1 MKKKTILVVDDSAP
15 MRILLEAML
24 GQKYKVFAATDG
36 LVATMWLS
44 KGNIPDMIITD
55 IQMPNIDGWQLA
67 KNLAG
72 NALYSEIPIL
82 ILSGMDLSNNTMPI
96 YPNVARVISKP
107 FDPVKLI
114 EIVDQFLHSRQQ
126 VSIAG

>member
-24 GQKYKVFAATDG
+24 GHKYKVFAATDG

-44 KGNIPDMIITD
+44 NGNMPDMIITD
-55 IQMPNIDGWQLA
+55 IQMPNIDGWQLT
-67 KNLAG
+67 KNLSG
-72 NALYSEIPIL
+72 NALYSDIPIIVL
-82 ILSGMDLSNNTMPI
+82 TGMDLNNNTPK
-96 YPNVARVISKP
+96 YPNVARVMNKP
-107 FDPVKLI
+107 FDPVRLI
-114 EIVDQFLHSRQQ
+114 EIVDQYLMARQP

>member
-24 GQKYKVFAATDG
+24 GHKYKVFAATDG

-44 KGNIPDMIITD
+44 KGNMPDMIITD

-67 KNLAG
+67 KNLSG
-72 NALYSEIPIL
+72 NVLYSEIPIIVL
-82 ILSGMDLSNNTMPI
+82 TGMDLNGNVPL
-96 YPNVARVISKP
+96 YPNVARIMSKP
-107 FDPVKLI
+107 FDPVRLI
-114 EIVDQFLHSRQQ
+114 EIVDHYLLSRQSI
-126 VSIAG
+126 SIAG

>member
-24 GQKYKVFAATDG
+24 GHKYKVFAATDG

-44 KGNIPDMIITD
+44 NGNMPDMIITD

-67 KNLAG
+67 KNLSG
-72 NALYSEIPIL
+72 NALYSEIPIIVL
-82 ILSGMDLSNNTMPI
+82 TGMDLNGNMPL
-96 YPNVARVISKP
+96 YPNVAKVMSKP
-107 FDPVKLI
+107 FDPVRLI
-114 EIVDQFLHSRQQ
+114 EIVDHYLHSRQS
-126 VSIAG
+126 VSVAG

>member
-24 GQKYKVFAATDG
+24 GHKYKVFAATDG

-44 KGNIPDMIITD
+44 NGNMPDMIITD

-67 KNLAG
+67 KNLSG
-72 NALYSEIPIL
+72 NALYSDIPIIVL
-82 ILSGMDLSNNTMPI
+82 TGMDLNNSTPI
-96 YPNVARVISKP
+96 YPNVARVMNKP
-107 FDPVKLI
+107 FDPVRLI
-114 EIVDQFLHSRQQ
+114 EIVDQYLMARQP

>member
-24 GQKYKVFAATDG
+24 GHKYKVFAATDG

-44 KGNIPDMIITD
+44 NGNMPDMIITD

-67 KNLAG
+67 KNLSG
-72 NALYSEIPIL
+72 NALYSDIPIIVL
-82 ILSGMDLSNNTMPI
+82 TGMDLNNTPI
-96 YPNVARVISKP
+96 YPNVARVMNKP
-107 FDPVKLI
+107 FDPVRLI
-114 EIVDQFLHSRQQ
+114 EIVDQYLVARQS

>member
-24 GQKYKVFAATDG
+24 GHKYKVFAATDG

-44 KGNIPDMIITD
+44 NGNMPDMIITD
-55 IQMPNIDGWQLA
+55 IQMPNIDGWQLT
-67 KNLAG
+67 KNLSG
-72 NALYSEIPIL
+72 NALYSDIPIIVL
-82 ILSGMDLSNNTMPI
+82 TGMDLNNNTPI
-96 YPNVARVISKP
+96 YPNVARVMNKP
-107 FDPVKLI
+107 FDPVRLI
-114 EIVDQFLHSRQQ
+114 EIVDQYLMARQP

>member
-44 KGNIPDMIITD
+44 NGNMPDMIITD

-67 KNLAG
+67 KNLSG
-72 NALYSEIPIL
+72 NALYSDIPIIVL
-82 ILSGMDLSNNTMPI
+82 TGMDLNNNTPI
-96 YPNVARVISKP
+96 YPNVARVMNKP
-107 FDPVKLI
+107 FDPVRLI
-114 EIVDQFLHSRQQ
+114 EIVDQYLMARLP

>member
-24 GQKYKVFAATDG
+24 GHKYKVFAATDG

-44 KGNIPDMIITD
+44 NGNMPDMIITD

-67 KNLAG
+67 KNLSG
-72 NALYSEIPIL
+72 NALYSEIPIIVL
-82 ILSGMDLSNNTMPI
+82 TGMDLNGNMPL
-96 YPNVARVISKP
+96 YPNVAKVMSKP
-107 FDPVKLI
+107 FDPVRLV
-114 EIVDQFLHSRQQ
+114 EIVDNYLHSKQS
-126 VSIAG
+126 VSVAG

>member
-24 GQKYKVFAATDG
+24 GHKYKVFAATDG

-44 KGNIPDMIITD
+44 NGNMPDMIITD

-67 KNLAG
+67 KNLSG
-72 NALYSEIPIL
+72 NALYSEIPIIVL
-82 ILSGMDLSNNTMPI
+82 TGMDLNGNVPL
-96 YPNVARVISKP
+96 YPNVARVMSKP
-107 FDPVKLI
+107 FDPVRLI
-114 EIVDQFLHSRQQ
+114 EIVDHYLHAQQ
-126 VSIAG
+126 TVSIAG

>member
-24 GQKYKVFAATDG
+24 GHKYKVFAATDG

-44 KGNIPDMIITD
+44 NGNMPDMIITD

-67 KNLAG
+67 KNLSG
-72 NALYSEIPIL
+72 NALYSDIPII
-82 ILSGMDLSNNTMPI
+82 ILTGMDLNGNVPL
-96 YPNVARVISKP
+96 YPNVAKVMSKP
-107 FDPVKLI
+107 FDPVRLI
-114 EIVDQFLHSRQQ
+114 EIVDQYLHTRQSI
-126 VSIAG
+126 SIAG

>member
-24 GQKYKVFAATDG
+24 GHKYKVFAATDG

-44 KGNIPDMIITD
+44 NGNMPDMIITD

-67 KNLAG
+67 KNLSG
-72 NALYSEIPIL
+72 NALYSDIPIIVL
-82 ILSGMDLSNNTMPI
+82 TGMDLNNNTPI
-96 YPNVARVISKP
+96 YPNVARVMNKP
-107 FDPVKLI
+107 FDPVRLI
-114 EIVDQFLHSRQQ
+114 EIVDQYLMARQP

>member
-24 GQKYKVFAATDG
+24 GHKYKVFAATDG

-44 KGNIPDMIITD
+44 NGNMPDMIITD

-67 KNLAG
+67 KNLSG
-72 NALYSEIPIL
+72 NALYSDIPIIVL
-82 ILSGMDLSNNTMPI
+82 TGMDLNNNTPI
-96 YPNVARVISKP
+96 YPNVARVMNKP
-107 FDPVKLI
+107 FDPVRLI
-114 EIVDQFLHSRQQ
+114 EIVDQYLMARVP

>member
-24 GQKYKVFAATDG
+24 GHKYKVFAATDG

-44 KGNIPDMIITD
+44 NGNMPDMIITD

-67 KNLAG
+67 KNLSG
-72 NALYSEIPIL
+72 NALYSEIPIIVL
-82 ILSGMDLSNNTMPI
+82 TGMDLNNNTPI
-96 YPNVARVISKP
+96 YPNVARVMNKP
-107 FDPVKLI
+107 FDPVRLI
-114 EIVDQFLHSRQQ
+114 EIVDQYLMARLP

>member
-24 GQKYKVFAATDG
+24 GHKYKVFAATDG

-44 KGNIPDMIITD
+44 NGNMPDMIITD

-67 KNLAG
+67 KNLSG
-72 NALYSEIPIL
+72 NALYSEIPIIVL
-82 ILSGMDLSNNTMPI
+82 TGMDLNGNVPL
-96 YPNVARVISKP
+96 YPNVAKVMSKP
-107 FDPVKLI
+107 FDPVRLI
-114 EIVDQFLHSRQQ
+114 ETVDQYLHSRQS
-126 VSIAG
+126 VGIPG

>member
-44 KGNIPDMIITD
+44 NGNMPDMIITD
-55 IQMPNIDGWQLA
+55 IQMPNIDGWQLT
-67 KNLAG
+67 KNLSG
-72 NALYSEIPIL
+72 NALYSDIPVIVL
-82 ILSGMDLSNNTMPI
+82 TGMDLNNNTPI
-96 YPNVARVISKP
+96 YPNVARVLNKP
-107 FDPVKLI
+107 FDPIRLI
-114 EIVDQFLHSRQQ
+114 EFVDQCLMARQP

>member
-24 GQKYKVFAATDG
+24 GHKYKVFAATDG

-44 KGNIPDMIITD
+44 KGNMPDMIITD

-67 KNLAG
+67 KNLSG
-72 NALYSEIPIL
+72 NALYSDIPIL
-82 ILSGMDLSNNTMPI
+82 VLSGMDLNGNTTPL
-96 YPNVARVISKP
+96 YPNVAKVMSKP
-107 FDPVKLI
+107 FDPIKLI
-114 EIVDQFLHSRQQ
+114 EIVDHFLTSRQS

>member
-1 MKKKTILVVDDSAP
+1 MKKKSILVVDDSAP

-24 GQKYKVFAATDG
+24 GHKYKVFAATDG

-44 KGNIPDMIITD
+44 NGNMPDMIITD

-67 KNLAG
+67 KNLSG
-72 NALYSEIPIL
+72 NALYSDIPIIVL
-82 ILSGMDLSNNTMPI
+82 TGMDLNNNTPI
-96 YPNVARVISKP
+96 YPNVARVMNKP
-107 FDPVKLI
+107 FDPVRLI
-114 EIVDQFLHSRQQ
+114 EIVDQYLMARLP

>member
-24 GQKYKVFAATDG
+24 GPKYKVFAATDG

-44 KGNIPDMIITD
+44 NGNLPDMIITD

-67 KNLAG
+67 KNLSG
-72 NALYSEIPIL
+72 NALYSDIPIIVL
-82 ILSGMDLSNNTMPI
+82 TGMDLNNNTPL
-96 YPNVARVISKP
+96 YPNVAKVMNKP
-107 FDPVKLI
+107 FDPVRLI
-114 EIVDQFLHSRQQ
+114 EIVDQYLNARQP

>member
-24 GQKYKVFAATDG
+24 GHKYKVFAATDG

-44 KGNIPDMIITD
+44 NGNMPDMIITD

-67 KNLAG
+67 KNLSG
-72 NALYSEIPIL
+72 NALYSEIPIIVL
-82 ILSGMDLSNNTMPI
+82 TGMDLNGNVPL
-96 YPNVARVISKP
+96 YPNVARVMSKP
-107 FDPVKLI
+107 FDPVRLI
-114 EIVDQFLHSRQQ
+114 EIVDHYLHARQT